1 MSINTRVDKKL
12 QSIHWMNCHTLV
24 KKKEVDLDV
33 LTQKLLSKNKKQ
45 AVALDIDVK
54 TTLLHFF
61 FFYNEKVGLY
71 NSFLKEEREEKDR
84 ATAAAPG

>member
-1 MSINTRVDKKL
+1 MSINTRQGKKR
-12 QSIHWMNCHTLV
+12 QSIHWMNCHALV
-24 KKKEVDLDV
+24 KKKESELDV

-61 FFYNEKVGLY
+61 TMIK
-71 NSFLKEEREEKDR
+71 
-84 ATAAAPG
+84 